1 MSMTARTVTAPGG
14 KTVLIIQDKGAQL
27 PATFALM
34 ATRASRKVCVRVS
47 GGCKGM
53 NADDKKAMLEF
64 FQIAFEGFEGMI
76 WSGGTRQFDK
86 DGNLDPMVTDV
97 PGIVA
102 AGNPNCVAL
111 GSTPRTDALRLVE
124 ESRLVLDDYGTAPN
138 PSVNAILLVQ
148 DGADGKLGWDGD
160 LDAAFGFMNQLTQ
173 YGGFS
178 RAGVIAW
185 NGGDITR
192 DEVMRSIN
200 MGWPTF
206 VIKGSGR
213 AADDI
218 AAELEAGKLTPS
230 SGNLFIINKNDPIE
244 LRQALQSFGF
254 IQSN

>member
-1 MSMTARTVTAPGG
+1 MSAKTVTGQNG
-14 KTVLIIQDKGAQL
+14 KTVLIIQDKKEQL

-34 ATRASRKVCVRVS
+34 ATRAARKVCIRIS

-53 NADDKKAMLEF
+53 NTDDKKAMLEF

-97 PGIVA
+97 PGVVA
-102 AGNPNCVAL
+102 ASNPNCVAL
-111 GSTPRTDALRLVE
+111 GSTPRTDVLRLVE

-160 LDAAFGFMNQLTQ
+160 LDAAFGLMDQLAQ
-173 YGGFS
+173 YGGFH

-185 NGGDITR
+185 NGGDITH
-192 DEVMRSIN
+192 DEVMRSVKR
-200 MGWPTF
+200 GWPTY

-213 AADDI
+213 AADKI
-218 AAELEAGKLTPS
+218 AAELEAGTLKVS
-230 SGNLFIINKNDPIE
+230 ENNLFVVDKSDPIG
-244 LRQALQSFGF
+244 LRQMFISFGF